1 MEKHWKPLLDL
12 IQLVEPLPL
21 RRALREWVNKNQN
34 CAYSIKMGHCDMNCE
49 SCLNDVTMSIIYKDT
64 ATMSIGYKDEG
75 AKNEKD
81 MSGMRKP

>member
-64 ATMSIGYKDEG
+64 ATTKDEG